1 MKKIITPLVILLL
14 SSVML
19 ISCSGGG
26 KKDAKKVLTEKQAE
40 LNKLLQEQDKL
51 TAKINKLQK
60 EIALIDPDAAIKP
73 KLVEITPIGVD
84 NFDHYINLQGM
95 IDSRNVAFASP
106 NGQGGRVTSVLV
118 SEGSYVNKGQAI
130 LQLDAS
136 IYKQQVITAQQ
147 QLGGIK
153 AQLDQAKS
161 IYQRQQ
167 NLWKNNIGTEVQVL
181 NAKTNV
187 DALQSQYNAAQENVQ
202 LMREQLSTTTVT
214 AGISGT
220 VNKLEVRVGE
230 FFAPGSDKIQIVN
243 NSDLKVRV
251 NVPENYLDRVNA
263 GDVMEVTLPGLDNR
277 AFTSKVS
284 IQGKI
289 IDPITRSF
297 YVEGSIPNDKEIRPN
312 QIATVKIK
320 DYSNSQA
327 ITVPLS
333 VVQNDEDG
341 KYVMVASDDKGKL
354 TAMKKPVV
362 IGELYGDKIEIK
374 SGLQTGDQLITNG
387 FQNLYQGQTLET
399 DTVKK

>member
-1 MKKIITPLVILLL
+1 MKKIITPLVVLLVSSILLA
-14 SSVML
+14 
-19 ISCSGGG
+19 SCSGGG
-26 KKDAKKVLTEKQAE
+26 KKDAKKVLAEKQAE
-40 LNKLLQEQDKL
+40 LNKLLQDQDNL

-60 EIALIDPDAAIKP
+60 DIALIDPDAAIKP
-73 KLVEITPIGVD
+73 KLVEITTIGVD

-106 NGQGGRVTSVLV
+106 NGQGGRVTAVLV

-147 QLGGIK
+147 QLSGIK

-187 DALQSQYNAAQENVQ
+187 DALQSQYNGAQENVQ

-220 VNKLEVRVGE
+220 VNKLDVRTGE
-230 FFAPGSDKIQIVN
+230 FFASGSEKIQIVN
-243 NSDLKVRV
+243 NSDLKVRAD
-251 NVPENYLDRVNA
+251 VPENYLDRVNA
-263 GDVMEVTLPGLDNR
+263 GDVMEVTLPGLNNR
-277 AFTSKVS
+277 TFTSKVS
-284 IQGKI
+284 VQGKI
-289 IDPITRSF
+289 IDPTTRSF
-297 YVEGSIPNDKEIRPN
+297 YVEGTIPNDKEIRPN
-312 QIATVKIK
+312 QIATVKIR

-327 ITVPLS
+327 ITVPLA
-333 VVQNDEDG
+333 VVQNDENG
-341 KYVMVASDDKGKL
+341 KYVMVASNDKGKL
-354 TAMKKPVV
+354 TAAKKPVV

-374 SGLQTGDQLITNG
+374 SGLQSGDQVIING
-387 FQNLYQGQTLET
+387 FQNLYEGQTLET
-399 DTVKK
+399 DTAKK